1 MPVFLQ
7 KILKKNVY
15 HLLWFSQIC
24 HDPATGFFLLQE
36 VEGDQMK
43 GEFFYNYSI

>member
-7 KILKKNVY
+7 KLFKKNVY
-15 HLLWFSQIC
+15 HLLWFWQIC
-24 HDPATGFFLLQE
+24 HDPATGFFLPQE
-36 VEGDQMK
+36 VEGDPMK